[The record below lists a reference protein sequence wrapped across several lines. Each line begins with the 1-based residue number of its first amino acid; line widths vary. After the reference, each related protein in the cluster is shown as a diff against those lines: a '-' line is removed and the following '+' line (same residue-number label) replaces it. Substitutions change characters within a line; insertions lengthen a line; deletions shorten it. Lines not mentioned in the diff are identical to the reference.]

1 MKRFIGDATLDSM
14 PLPWQELLVAV
25 SDTYTHAD
33 DDRNLLMRSIDIA
46 SREFAELNKKLKL
59 ENEIIEQKVRD
70 RTQELEYERTKL
82 SEIAQHMTTGAI
94 LLDATGTVT
103 FANATAQKML
113 GVSEDQFIIRT
124 LDERFPA
131 LAVGELIKRSLEG
144 HSSEIPEVEIGE
156 MILAVSFS
164 SLTSESR
171 VLGALIWLNDITSQ
185 KMLERAKDQ
194 FLAIASHEMRTP
206 LAIIRGS
213 AELLL
218 GDTRVHADAELK
230 EMAESIEK
238 SAIRLLGIVNDFLDV
253 QNIDQGN
260 ISLKTKPVAVITILE
275 ETCGDLSR
283 MAHEKDLFLKIIPPV
298 SAIAMIRVDPYRLQQ
313 ILINIISN
321 AIHNTHQGGI
331 TVSVLEEEGSVRI
344 LIADSG
350 IGISPQD
357 QTRLFKKFETSNMFL
372 HSREYGSGLG
382 LYISNM
388 LTQLMGGELKLEKSE
403 IGVGSTFSIRFPI
416 VSSGLLSPV

>member
-1 MKRFIGDATLDSM
+1 
-14 PLPWQELLVAV
+14 
-25 SDTYTHAD
+25 
-33 DDRNLLMRSIDIA
+33 
-46 SREFAELNKKLKL
+46 
-59 ENEIIEQKVRD
+59 
-70 RTQELEYERTKL
+70 
-82 SEIAQHMTTGAI
+82 
-94 LLDATGTVT
+94 
-103 FANATAQKML
+103 
-113 GVSEDQFIIRT
+113 
-124 LDERFPA
+124 
-131 LAVGELIKRSLEG
+131 
-144 HSSEIPEVEIGE
+144 
-156 MILAVSFS
+156 
-164 SLTSESR
+164 
-171 VLGALIWLNDITSQ
+171 
-185 KMLERAKDQ
+185 
-194 FLAIASHEMRTP
+194 MRTP